1 MIIVHVSQRCT
12 AYKVFVCITIL
23 LLLRGQV
30 THCYCQKV
38 PHLTYIRK
46 PCKIFEINW
55 KPKILKVC
63 LNVQQKKKQ
72 TTVYLIQ
79 LYITAELAIHI
90 EICSLK
96 KKKIQILAQCFI
108 HHHAYSLF
116 HALWEFSLTQLWV
129 ALDYFY
135 LQPYRRTEGGLKKYL
150 SSCNG
155 STVLP
160 KCFFLHHMW
169 THFCAIHHI
178 M

>member
-96 KKKIQILAQCFI
+96 KKKFRSSHNASFTNMHI
-108 HHHAYSLF
+108 HCSMHCGNSPSRNYGLHWTISIYSL
-116 HALWEFSLTQLWV
+116 
-129 ALDYFY
+129 
-135 LQPYRRTEGGLKKYL
+135 TEEQKVG
-150 SSCNG
+150 
-155 STVLP
+155 
-160 KCFFLHHMW
+160 
-169 THFCAIHHI
+169 
-178 M
+178 